1 MAEMAGALL
10 QRGLGAVHRQI
21 SRNLP
26 SHTVFNYCLALP
38 RFCHG
43 NGRMPRASSDPR
55 ATLNDIIFHRMI
67 RNEWSVLQQTCVD
80 KEYAKELAVAKA
92 PLVKAAMTES
102 VLHLTSATD
111 VTEVADWLKPF
122 LGHKLVVKP
131 THSFGSILY
140 LDDTISMQRLA
151 DFLRYAKRNFFHA
164 RREAQYRNLE
174 KKLIVEQNLAPDQR
188 IKDYKFACSDG
199 YVMHG
204 RLDVDR
210 FTPQHRR
217 ALFTVPEFDVIP
229 VRCGGLDF
237 PERIERPPHLAEMV
251 EIAAQLSRGFDFV
264 RIDLYDTPQGVYFG
278 EFTFTPSAGACAYSD
293 EEIAIAMALRLKMI
307 APNMIKQPKRRSAQQ
322 IPQHGIEALAPEDG
336 GKEAPLLHLKK
347 SAFAEAS

>member
-1 MAEMAGALL
+1 MAETAGALL
-10 QRGLGAVHRQI
+10 QRGIGTIHRQV

-26 SHTVFNYCLALP
+26 SHLFFNYCLALP

-43 NGRMPRASSDPR
+43 NGRMPRFSSDPR

-67 RNEWSVLQQTCVD
+67 RNEWSVLQQACVD

-92 PLVKAAMTES
+92 PRVKVAMTES
-102 VLHLTSATD
+102 VLHLRRSTSVA
-111 VTEVADWLKPF
+111 EVADWLAPF

-140 LDDTISMQRLA
+140 LDDTISVQRLA
-151 DFLRYAKRNFFHA
+151 DFVRYAKRNFFHA
-164 RREAQYRNLE
+164 RRESQYRNLE

-199 YVMHG
+199 YVLHG

-237 PERIERPPHLAEMV
+237 PARIERPPHLAQMI

-278 EFTFTPSAGACAYSD
+278 EFTFTPSAGACSYSD
-293 EEIAIAMALRLKMI
+293 EEIAIDMALRLKMI
-307 APNMIKQPKRRSAQQ
+307 APGIVERPKWRSPQQ
-322 IPQHGIEALAPEDG
+322 ITQHGVEALAPG
-336 GKEAPLLHLKK
+336 SAGKEAPLLHLKK
-347 SAFAEAS
+347 AALAEAS

>member
-1 MAEMAGALL
+1 MAETASAL
-10 QRGLGAVHRQI
+10 QRGLEAVHRQV

-26 SHTVFNYCLALP
+26 SHPIFNYLLALP
-38 RFCHG
+38 RFYGG
-43 NGRMPRASSDPR
+43 NDRMPRPSFHPR

-67 RNEWSVLQQTCVD
+67 RNEWSVLQQACVD

-92 PLVKAAMTES
+92 PRVKVPMTES
-102 VLHLTSATD
+102 VLHLTRTTSVEE
-111 VTEVADWLKPF
+111 VTDWLTPF
-122 LGHKLVVKP
+122 LGHKLVLKP
-131 THSFGSILY
+131 THSFGAILY
-140 LDDTISMQRLA
+140 LDDTISMPDLA
-151 DFLRYAKRNFFHA
+151 RFVRYAKRNFFHA

-199 YVMHG
+199 HVLHG

-217 ALFTVPEFDVIP
+217 ALFTVPGFDVIP

-237 PERIERPPHLAEMV
+237 PERIERPPHLAQMV
-251 EIAAQLSRGFDFV
+251 DIAAQLSRGFDFV

-278 EFTFTPSAGACAYSD
+278 EFTFTPSAGACSYSD
-293 EEIAIAMALRLKMI
+293 EEIAIDMALRLKMI
-307 APNMIKQPKRRSAQQ
+307 APSMIKQLKWPSAEQL
-322 IPQHGIEALAPEDG
+322 PQHGIEALAPG
-336 GKEAPLLHLKK
+336 GGREEAAVLHLKK
-347 SAFAEAS
+347 PAFAEAP